1 MCIRDRDTRL
11 TAFVCLAISVAGF
24 ILDFARNRNKAL
36 NRVVVMIMAPIMR
49 RSEREGFTGLP
60 FYALGVSLTLFIF
73 PKDIALLSIMFL
85 VYSVTVSSFFGVLYG
100 KDKILPNNCL

>member
-85 VYSVTVSSFFGVLYG
+85 VLGMTVLNHFVTVFT
-100 KDKILPNNCL
+100 